1 MSFDIFLNGWMLKEC
16 SLKKKTMIL
25 TFEVVNHSA
34 MQQLTISHCAQFA
47 NCIYYKPYNVTYQ
60 SLEISQQ
67 FPFYRRDCCSKI
79 DFLHLWHFGKFPPEE

>member
-1 MSFDIFLNGWMLKEC
+1 
-16 SLKKKTMIL
+16 MIL

-34 MQQLTISHCAQFA
+34 MQQYPIVPNLQIV
-47 NCIYYKPYNVTYQ
+47 YYKPYNVTYQ

-79 DFLHLWHFGKFPPEE
+79 DFLHLWHFGKIPPEE

>member
-1 MSFDIFLNGWMLKEC
+1 
-16 SLKKKTMIL
+16 MIL

-34 MQQLTISHCAQFA
+34 MQQLTISHVPNLQ
-47 NCIYYKPYNVTYQ
+47 IVYYKPYNVTYQ

-79 DFLHLWHFGKFPPEE
+79 DFLHLWHFGKIPPEE